1 MLTSSCESSEA
12 PAKNGAVALTEARPS
27 RKRPFVIGLLVG
39 IFGGLALGSTL
50 AAIFGDDVSVLV
62 HRLIKRIV
70 GERDEPNFQ
79 ILLQ

>member
-1 MLTSSCESSEA
+1 MLTSSCECNEPSGKS
-12 PAKNGAVALTEARPS
+12 GAVALTGSAQA
-27 RKRPFVIGLLVG
+27 RKRPFVIGLLLG

-62 HRLIKRIV
+62 RRLIKRIV

>member
-1 MLTSSCESSEA
+1 
-12 PAKNGAVALTEARPS
+12 
-27 RKRPFVIGLLVG
+27 LLG

>member
-1 MLTSSCESSEA
+1 MPVGGNASSG
-12 PAKNGAVALTEARPS
+12 K
-27 RKRPFVIGLLVG
+27 KPFLLGLLLG

-62 HRLIKRIV
+62 SRVIKRIA
-70 GERDEPNFQ
+70 GEREEPNFQ